1 MLKSIMTNMIP
12 VSKDWRKVHCFP
24 FPRLG
29 TAAIAAMLLL
39 IFWRSVATEYVL
51 PTTEQYS
58 IQLPFDS
65 FEIYSRF

>member
-1 MLKSIMTNMIP
+1 MFKSIMTNMIP
-12 VSKDWRKVHCFP
+12 VSKDWRKGFP

-29 TAAIAAMLLL
+29 TAAIAGMLLL
-39 IFWRSVATEYVL
+39 IFWTSVATAHVL